1 MIQTPGIVGSWRPAK
16 SASILEDKV
25 LDVYKVLKQKE
36 IAIAQLRRE
45 IQALRVVCRMLQ
57 NEDDSIPHTIDSPT
71 EQRDTTNVVGPVS
84 ERDAILASIRVRL
97 VDAQTNTP
105 KGYRGVVAQFRQA
118 AVGASR
124 ALLKRVSYSRL
135 FERKPQQQAIGSLP
149 ERVGHPA
156 A

>member
-1 MIQTPGIVGSWRPAK
+1 V
-16 SASILEDKV
+16 SILEDKV

-45 IQALRVVCRMLQ
+45 IQALRLVCGMLQ
-57 NEDDSIPHTIDSPT
+57 NEDNSIPNAADLPT
-71 EQRDTTNVVGPVS
+71 ERGDKTNAVAPVG

-97 VDAQTNTP
+97 VEAQTNTP
-105 KGYRGVVAQFRQA
+105 KGYRAVVGQFRQA

-124 ALLKRVSYSRL
+124 ALLKRIRYRHL
-135 FERKPQQQAIGSLP
+135 FERKPQQQAMRSVPDGIG
-149 ERVGHPA
+149 HHA